1 MNRSNFFCLLL
12 MACSVISCK
21 EEDGKYYLK
30 DKWKVKALPTKVFEY
45 FYRGI
50 EDINIKQLPL
60 HGSYES
66 FTYNDDGDLLEYKF
80 HLSKE
85 SSMLF
90 RFKYTDE
97 GYTELLNNQS
107 TTGFEEKPV
116 NELKKTGDNKYK
128 ETEWY
133 STAGKKWSLVSYK
146 ENGNKIIKEQTIDG
160 TGHPNS
166 TIITSEYDGQ
176 RLLKQTIK
184 AIVDDGQLTSVIS
197 FYYSKEKWPDSIIT
211 NMGQKITRTFF
222 VNNEHGD
229 PLQ

>member
-197 FYYSKEKWPDSIIT
+197 FSDNCIYRNY
-211 NMGQKITRTFF
+211 
-222 VNNEHGD
+222 
-229 PLQ
+229 